1 MDDLRDVVVIGGGPG
16 GLAAA
21 LRAARRGL
29 RTLLVERSD
38 LGGTCLNRGCVPTKA
53 LLAASGRY
61 ASLLSSPI
69 SGVRA
74 AGATFDFAAIRTGT
88 AGIVARLRGGVG
100 QLLASSGVEVLRGEA
115 CFVRDGELAVKAT
128 DGTESIVR
136 YGSAIIATGS
146 TPAMPSSLPESGR
159 IVPPESFLERYEP
172 PAGLIV
178 LGGGATGCEMAT
190 MAAQFGAQVTLVEK
204 EPHLLPSLDKDV
216 ADEVSASLEAMG
228 VRVIAGAPLEDVET
242 DADGIYGV
250 CGGEE
255 VFGDFLL
262 SACGR
267 HAALDGLDL
276 ENVGLEATAGGL
288 CVDGRCR
295 TSNERIFA
303 VGDCAAGGP
312 LLANWAAMQG
322 RVAVDAIAG
331 VDAKC
336 AACVPSCV
344 FTSPEVAV
352 CGMTEREARA
362 AHGDVAVEKASF
374 AHNAMALAHGSPRG
388 FVKKVLVGGKVVGT
402 QIVGDGASE
411 MIHAAA
417 LSMGIDA
424 PPPHPTLSEML
435 APIIG

>member
-1 MDDLRDVVVIGGGPG
+1 M
-16 GLAAA
+16 
-21 LRAARRGL
+21 
-29 RTLLVERSD
+29 
-38 LGGTCLNRGCVPTKA
+38 
-53 LLAASGRY
+53 
-61 ASLLSSPI
+61 
-69 SGVRA
+69 
-74 AGATFDFAAIRTGT
+74 

-115 CFVRDGELAVKAT
+115 CFVRDGELAVKAA
-128 DGTESIVR
+128 DGLESVVR
-136 YGSAIIATGS
+136 YGGAIIATGS
-146 TPAMPSSLPESGR
+146 TPAVPSSLPESGC
-159 IVPPESFLERYEP
+159 IVTPEGFLERYEP

-190 MAAQFGAQVTLVEK
+190 MAAQFGAQVTLVDK

-216 ADEVSASLEAMG
+216 ADEVAASLEAMG
-228 VRVIAGAPLEDVET
+228 VRVITGAPLEDVET
-242 DADGIYGV
+242 DADGIYGT

-267 HAALDGLDL
+267 RAALDGLGL
-276 ENVGLEATAGGL
+276 ENVGLEAAAGGL

-295 TSNERIFA
+295 TSNERVFA

-362 AHGDVAVEKASF
+362 AHGEVAVEKASF

-388 FVKKVLVGGKVVGT
+388 FVKKVLVGGMVVGT
-402 QIVGDGASE
+402 QIVGEGASE

-424 PPPHPTLSEML
+424 PPPHPTLSETL